1 MKRCNV
7 AIIGCGTVGGGVAS
21 IITQMKTEL
30 TERAG
35 CPVSIGA
42 IVELRPGIA
51 AKRFALPLSL
61 FCGKGKDL
69 NKEEAKQY
77 IDDIMQDPAIDL
89 VVETVGGTSDFVYEL
104 AIRSCQAGKHLVTAN
119 KALLAERGNGIFA
132 EAEKNKVSIGYEA
145 AVCGAIP
152 IIKTIKE
159 SFSGDEIESISG
171 IMNGTSNYILT
182 RMQDENLPFDQ
193 VLQSAQESGYAEAD
207 PTLDINGGDAAHKLK
222 ILMNLA
228 FGANMEKEALATQG
242 VQEITKED
250 IDFAREINCHIKLIC
265 YAKKTDN
272 ALFATVCP
280 MMVKKENPL
289 AHIGG
294 AVNAVKVQNKYG
306 ADHMLVGAGAGSLET
321 ASSIAGDI
329 IFIARYAEKQVRH
342 QAHKK
347 LQLVSAAHID
357 FPYIITFETT
367 DAPGI
372 TGLVTTAIGK
382 QKINIDTV
390 SHNRHT
396 KDKAVF
402 SVVTMPCSLSQ
413 LQAAIEDIRT
423 QQPEVLIKDP
433 RVIPVLY

>member
-1 MKRCNV
+1 MRKCNL
-7 AIIGCGTVGGGVAS
+7 AIMGCGTVGGGVAR
-21 IITQMKTEL
+21 IITQMDKEL
-30 TERAG
+30 LERAG
-35 CPVSIGA
+35 CEISIDR
-42 IVELRPGIA
+42 IVEITPGLSA
-51 AKRFALPLSL
+51 ERFDLPLDL

-69 NKEEAKQY
+69 SMEEANAY
-77 IDDIMQDPAIDL
+77 IDEILQDKNIDM
-89 VVETVGGTSDFVYEL
+89 VIETIGGTSDFIYNL
-104 AIRSCQAGKHLVTAN
+104 AIRTCKAGKHFVTAN
-119 KALLAERGNGIFA
+119 KALLAERGNGIFE
-132 EAEKNKVSIGYEA
+132 EAAKNKVAIGYEA

-182 RMQDENLPFDQ
+182 RMQNENLPFAE

-228 FGANMEKEALATQG
+228 FGANMEKEKLSTIG
-242 VQEITKED
+242 VQDITKED

-265 YAKKTDN
+265 YAKKTNGD
-272 ALFATVCP
+272 LFATVCP

-294 AVNAVKVQNKYG
+294 AVNAVKLENKYSG
-306 ADHMLVGAGAGSLET
+306 EHMLVGAGAGSSET
-321 ASSIAGDI
+321 ASSIVADI
-329 IFIARYAEKQVRH
+329 VFIARYSESLAVKKTAKDVHLVGAEY
-342 QAHKK
+342 
-347 LQLVSAAHID
+347 ID
-357 FPYIITFETT
+357 FPYIITFETN

-372 TGLVTTAIGK
+372 TGLVTTAIGN
-382 QKINIDTV
+382 QQINIDTV

-402 SVVTMPCSLSQ
+402 SVVTMPCSMAQ
-413 LQAAIEDIRT
+413 LQAAIKEIREK
-423 QQPEVLIKDP
+423 QPDVLCKDP
-433 RVIPVLY
+433 KIIPVLY